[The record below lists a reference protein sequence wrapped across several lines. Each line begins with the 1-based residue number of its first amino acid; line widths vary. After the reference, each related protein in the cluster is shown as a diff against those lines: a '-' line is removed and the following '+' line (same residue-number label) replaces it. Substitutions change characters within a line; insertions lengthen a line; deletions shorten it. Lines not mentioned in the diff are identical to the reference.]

1 MDQPKVVLL
10 GGPNSGKT
18 HYAGQ
23 LYGRLRRR
31 PGRLRL
37 AEGGTPVD
45 LSPLE
50 DVLASLEEG
59 RAAEHTSASTW
70 AEITLAIVDNNG
82 IRFQLNWPDYGGEQL
97 RTAFNERAISEMWRT
112 RLADARGWMIM
123 IRLKTEVTYPGA
135 IERMVERSQ
144 GSEHE
149 SSRATNWDANAYWT
163 ELTQILLHVG
173 RHSIVEQKNLPRLA
187 IMLSCYDEL
196 GTGEMLPATILAR
209 DLPLF
214 STFVHS
220 VWPPHSVSVWGL
232 SSLGREL
239 QKTSHDDVFID
250 NGPETQ
256 GWVVSPSG
264 GPPNPDLTLP
274 LHWLVQSE

>member
-1 MDQPKVVLL
+1 MDKPELVLL

-37 AEGGTPVD
+37 AEGGTPED
-45 LSPLE
+45 LSALE

-70 AEITLAIVDNNG
+70 AEITLPIADDLG
-82 IRFQLNWPDYGGEQL
+82 AEFELRWPDYGGEQL
-97 RTAFNERAISEMWRT
+97 RTAFGDRAISDSWRT
-112 RLADARGWMIM
+112 RLAAARGWILM
-123 IRLKTEVTYPGA
+123 IRLKSEVTYPGA
-135 IERMVERSQ
+135 IKQLVEGSHADVQ
-144 GSEHE
+144 GA
-149 SSRATNWDANAYWT
+149 SRPATWDANAYWT

-173 RHSIVEQKNLPRLA
+173 GHGTVDKRHLPRLA
-187 IMLSCYDEL
+187 ILLSCYDEL
-196 GTGEMLPATILAR
+196 SAGEVPPATVLAKH
-209 DLPLF
+209 LPLF

-220 VWPPHSVSVWGL
+220 VWPPGAVSVWGL

-239 QKTSHDDVFID
+239 RKTSHDDAFID

-256 GWVVSPSG
+256 GWTVSPSG
-264 GPPNPDLTLP
+264 GQGDSDLTLP
-274 LHWLVQSE
+274 LHWLLQAR